1 MKRKKVRKMVG
12 EIERRIR
19 SIEEVE
25 DMASGQSGAARREGL
40 AMSMGIVSEV
50 SKAYLERKG
59 ASGKANPKPPCANC
73 APRLSNLEKC
83 ICSSLGAAWAS
94 RDNVLQEARIIDLWD
109 GKPEFDSESGYYGL
123 EGHLLATI
131 YGMDFS
137 LMPGQCVRVGEEGMA
152 ARDSVP
158 SGKESRHGDCDGRRE
173 KCK

>member
-1 MKRKKVRKMVG
+1 MKKKKVVRMIGKI
-12 EIERRIR
+12 EIGIENLMLERRT
-19 SIEEVE
+19 V
-25 DMASGQSGAARREGL
+25 GRECDEIL
-40 AMSMGIVSEV
+40 MEALGIVSKV
-50 SKAYLERKG
+50 GKAYLEGKG
-59 ASGKANPKPPCANC
+59 KEAERESQAEA
-73 APRLSNLEKC
+73 AMRRPRLNHLEKG
-83 ICSSLGAAWAS
+83 ICDSLGAAWAS